1 MLSPVWISGRGS
13 RNRSMCLC
21 HIFSLATQLKLKP
34 CFLPVQRSSKA
45 CPAFF
50 SLSSSYAYFMDPG
63 MMIYVTLARCSIVH
77 AVVILCCELA
87 ICGCWW
93 PTSQA
98 RRYIYTKLF
107 CDRAYESQGKGFA
120 SLVPRTSSFK
130 LPSPTSR
137 ATLSPLPKRQVRIQW
152 SIETVSLMVLK
163 PVD

>member
-98 RRYIYTKLF
+98 RRYIYIYIQNYSVTGHTNRK
-107 CDRAYESQGKGFA
+107 GKG
-120 SLVPRTSSFK
+120 L
-130 LPSPTSR
+130 LL
-137 ATLSPLPKRQVRIQW
+137 LSPGHHRSSYRRQQAEQHYRPCLNVRFESSGPSRQCLSW
-152 SIETVSLMVLK
+152 C
-163 PVD
+163 